1 MVARKLT
8 QAEKKGM
15 FLEPCFNCVLLSLSS
30 VFAAEIFKI
39 LRIIRGFHD
48 DKFFPSLSGL

>member
-1 MVARKLT
+1 MVAGKLT
-8 QAEKKGM
+8 KTEKKGM
-15 FLEPCFNCVLLSLSS
+15 FLEPCFSCVPLSLSS

-48 DKFFPSLSGL
+48 DKFFSSLSGL